1 MTKEQFNLLLN
12 GPFTKPHPAFGLNRL
27 ACALRC
33 VVVATGTPGEVALQD
48 FCRVLREEDAV
59 KYGEGYGD
67 AAKT

>member
-1 MTKEQFNLLLN
+1 MTKEQFNLLQN
-12 GPFTKPHPAFGLNRL
+12 GPFTSPHPRFGVNRV
-27 ACALRC
+27 AAALRY
-33 VVVATGTPGEVALQD
+33 VVVTTGTPGEVALQD